1 MRFDRARAEPGV
13 FVGFNSLSRSHKI
26 YSLLTKRLCRSS
38 EVVFRESTFPLKDPA
53 QQGAPQLDDEF
64 ALDLLV
70 HGQRVG
76 DAPVDLAQE
85 HSHSEVSASPT
96 SPPVS
101 PSVRPGA
108 SLSSGSALPSPSP
121 GPQVCVPP
129 HHFDFVQDGLN
140 DTA

>member
-1 MRFDRARAEPGV
+1 M
-13 FVGFNSLSRSHKI
+13 
-26 YSLLTKRLCRSS
+26 KRLCCSS
-38 EVVFRESTFPLKDPA
+38 EAVFCESTFTLKDPA
-53 QQGAPQLDDEF
+53 QQVASQLDDEF
-64 ALDLLV
+64 ALDFLV
-70 HGQRVG
+70 HGQQVD
-76 DAPVDLAQE
+76 DALVDLAQE
-85 HSHSEVSASPT
+85 HSHSDVSASPT
-96 SPPVS
+96 SLSVS